1 MEYQKIANLIDDA
14 SDQTSKFRTRNWVEI
29 NDESRGAYNVNSQIK
44 FKTTMLKSSLCD
56 YSDAYIL
63 VKGTISVNN
72 TAVAGPAVNNTNKKV
87 IFKNCAPFTNC
98 ISEINNTQID
108 NAKDIDIVMSMY
120 NLIEY
125 SDNYAKTTGSLWQY
139 CKDIPAQ
146 NNNNEITE
154 FTRGNTT
161 DSFNFK
167 AKITGQTQNG
177 GTKDVEIMFPLK
189 YLSNFWRTL
198 EMPLINCEV
207 NLILTWSS
215 TCVFIATNIPNQNET
230 FAITIT
236 KLYVPVVT
244 LSTQEN
250 TKFLQQLKSGF
261 KRVINWNNYL
271 SKTELLAQNS
281 NLNHLVEPSFQGVN
295 RLFLLA
301 IENDDHRTSN
311 DRYYLPTVEIKDYN
325 IMINGENFFD
335 QPIKNNKVTYENIRK
350 ITTGQGD
357 DYTTGCSL
365 DYSYFADTYKMIA
378 VDLSKQQAL
387 DADPR
392 AIQQI
397 NFNANLDRAGNTRV
411 YFIIEE
417 AKETI
422 LDFSQGTVKVL

>member
-1 MEYQKIANLIDDA
+1 MEYQKIANLIDNT
-14 SDQTSKFRTRNWVEI
+14 SNQPSKFRTRNWVEV

-63 VKGTISVNN
+63 VKETITVNN
-72 TAVAGPAVNNTNKKV
+72 TAAAGAAANNTNRKV

-98 ISEINNTQID
+98 INEINNTQID
-108 NAKDIDIVMSMY
+108 NAKDIDIVMPMY

-125 SDNYAKTTGSLWQY
+125 IDNYAKTTGSLWQY
-139 CKDIPAQ
+139 CKDIPAR
-146 NNNNEITE
+146 NNNNGITE
-154 FTRGNTT
+154 FTGGNTT
-161 DSFNFK
+161 DSFSFK
-167 AKITGQTQNG
+167 EKITGQTG
-177 GTKDVEIMFPLK
+177 DDGTKDVEIMVPLK

-198 EMPLINCEV
+198 EMLLINCEV
-207 NLILTWSS
+207 N
-215 TCVFIATNIPNQNET
+215 AT
-230 FAITIT
+230 FAITDT

-261 KRVINWNNYL
+261 KRVINWNKYL
-271 SKTELLAQNS
+271 SKPELLAQNP
-281 NLNHLVEPSFQGVN
+281 NLNHLVERSFQGVN
-295 RLFLLA
+295 RLFVLA
-301 IENDDHRTSN
+301 FENDDNRTS
-311 DRYYLPTVEIKDYN
+311 DEQYYLPTVEIKDYN

-350 ITTGQGD
+350 IATGQGD
-357 DYTTGCSL
+357 DYTTGCLL
-365 DYSYFADTYKMIA
+365 DYPYFADTYKMIA

-397 NFNANLDRAGNTRV
+397 NFTANLDRDGNTRV
-411 YFIIEE
+411 YFILEE

-422 LDFSQGTVKVL
+422 LDFSQGTVKEL